1 MADTQANQ
9 ANYPQHGN
17 QKKGCGFP
25 MLRLLAVM
33 SLSTGTVVDYAT
45 GAYKGKGTGEQS
57 LLREIFSCIEN
68 DDIVLG
74 DRYFPSFFLM
84 ADLKNIGADGIFRGQ
99 AQRHYDFRTGDRL
112 GKHDDIAIWKR
123 PKKPEWM
130 SQEQYDAYPNLMQV
144 RECLRDNVLRCSKIP
159 KTGFSQNLLS
169 KMGC

>member
-33 SLSTGTVVDYAT
+33 SLSMGTVVDYAV

-74 DRYFPSFFLM
+74 DRYFQIKLVIGLVEWSRVCPSS
-84 ADLKNIGADGIFRGQ
+84 
-99 AQRHYDFRTGDRL
+99 DRSHFQQCKYHEKL
-112 GKHDDIAIWKR
+112 QKLD
-123 PKKPEWM
+123 
-130 SQEQYDAYPNLMQV
+130 
-144 RECLRDNVLRCSKIP
+144 
-159 KTGFSQNLLS
+159 
-169 KMGC
+169 